1 MVIFARFE
9 IVSSIGVGAVL
20 WSLAE
25 GCRADPSCLLP
36 HIALTAERLVY
47 LPGGLA
53 FCWAPQLC
61 RFWKLFPQGLSHY
74 IVTRRISK
82 VMSPIFLVYGA

>member
-1 MVIFARFE
+1 MGPLTYLCAPRVRYTVGTRYGLLKPNDGGGGEGWTDKMVIFARFE

-36 HIALTAERLVY
+36 HIALTAEQLVY
-47 LPGGLA
+47 LP
-53 FCWAPQLC
+53 P
-61 RFWKLFPQGLSHY
+61 H
-74 IVTRRISK
+74 
-82 VMSPIFLVYGA
+82 

>member
-1 MVIFARFE
+1 MMGGGEEGWTDKMVIFARFE

-36 HIALTAERLVY
+36 HIALTAEQLVY
-47 LPGGLA
+47 LP
-53 FCWAPQLC
+53 P
-61 RFWKLFPQGLSHY
+61 H
-74 IVTRRISK
+74 
-82 VMSPIFLVYGA
+82 